1 MVGFSRVLR
10 TVGDTNAVTNHIS
23 IIKREADSDTSV
35 LVINSSHEMAKEITL
50 QLTLKIP
57 GCSITYAPTLELA
70 RWVLTR
76 KKIDL
81 VVSSPVLPDG
91 SILKLRETLGAILNP
106 PDLVVIGHINVQN
119 AESLSKMGYEYVKF
133 KKLSTGAA
141 HHQEMRPL
149 PIIHKRKVDES
160 IKNLGADIRN
170 DLNNPLQEIVAMVFV
185 AKATEESATTNNALE
200 AIDKAAQNLASVV
213 KGLEDKIR
221 GLVTPLAG

>member
-1 MVGFSRVLR
+1 
-10 TVGDTNAVTNHIS
+10 
-23 IIKREADSDTSV
+23 
-35 LVINSSHEMAKEITL
+35 
-50 QLTLKIP
+50 
-57 GCSITYAPTLELA
+57 
-70 RWVLTR
+70 
-76 KKIDL
+76 
-81 VVSSPVLPDG
+81 
-91 SILKLRETLGAILNP
+91 
-106 PDLVVIGHINVQN
+106 
-119 AESLSKMGYEYVKF
+119 
-133 KKLSTGAA
+133 
-141 HHQEMRPL
+141 MRPL